1 MSHNNERILTIKNL
15 VKRFG
20 DNEVLKDITMDVGQG
35 EVIAIIGPSGSGK
48 STLLRCINYLEE
60 PDSGYIN
67 LEELSIDTTRANKK
81 DIDRLTR
88 KSSMVFQHYNLF
100 KNKTVLENVTEGL
113 IVTRKMKKKEAVE
126 KAREILEKVG
136 LLAQLKQYPATLSGG
151 QQQRVGIARAL
162 AMDTPL
168 LLFDEPTSALDPELV
183 KGVLD
188 IIKSITELNQTM
200 IIVTHEMNFAKE
212 VSDKVIFMEDGYI
225 VEEGPP
231 KEVFDHPKHR
241 RTAQFI
247 HQFDENDFEG
257 IEI

>member
-1 MSHNNERILTIKNL
+1 MSPDQENILEIKNL

-20 DNEVLKDITMDVGQG
+20 DNEVLKDISVEVKKG
-35 EVIAIIGPSGSGK
+35 EVIAVIGPSGSGK

-67 LEELSIDTTRANKK
+67 LEELSIDATRVNKK
-81 DIDRLTR
+81 DIDKLTR

-113 IVTRKMKKKEAVE
+113 IITRRMKKKDAVE
-126 KAREILEKVG
+126 KARDILEKVG
-136 LLAQLKQYPATLSGG
+136 LTAQLKQYPATLSGG

-200 IIVTHEMNFAKE
+200 IIVTHEMSFANE
-212 VSDKVIFMEDGYI
+212 VADKVIFMEDGYI

-231 KEVFDHPKHR
+231 SQIFESPEHR

-247 HQFDENDFEG
+247 HQFDESELEG
-257 IEI
+257 IDI

>member
-1 MSHNNERILTIKNL
+1 MNHNTENILTITNL
-15 VKRFG
+15 KKKFG
-20 DNEVLKDITMDVGQG
+20 DNEVLKDISLNVEQG

-60 PDSGYIN
+60 PDDGTIQ
-67 LEELSIDTTRANKK
+67 LEELDINTRTANKK
-81 DIDRLTR
+81 QINKLVK

-113 IVTRKMKKKEAVE
+113 IVTKKMNKSNAVKKGKD
-126 KAREILEKVG
+126 ILERVG
-136 LLAQLKQYPATLSGG
+136 LTNQLKQYPATLSGG

-162 AMDTPL
+162 AMETPL

-188 IIKSITELNQTM
+188 IIKSITELKQTM
-200 IIVTHEMNFAKE
+200 IIVTHEMSFAKE
-212 VSDKVIFMEDGYI
+212 VADQVIFMEHGYI
-225 VEEGPP
+225 VESGSPE
-231 KEVFDHPKHR
+231 EVFDHPKNK

-247 HQFDENDFEG
+247 DQFDESELENV
-257 IEI
+257 